1 MRKLNDYPLATTPVA
16 SPHRLKLSDLVVL
29 LACCCTFSLRAQTTM
44 TDDGTVQNISYSS
57 TYADFVIPAATT
69 KDFIYITLRGGDGGK
84 GVSVTSNTGRGGEG
98 ATIKASFKIGTGTG
112 EVSAGDTLRFIIG
125 DKGLSRSGGGTQSAG
140 TGGGGTAVLLKEA
153 DSTYWKLVMVAGGGG
168 GGWANTI
175 VSKDGQG
182 GRAGEGGG
190 DGADGDF
197 TGANGGNNGRG
208 GNSTAD
214 ASGGGGAFETGSS
227 SSSFNGDGGGRAGWQ
242 EAPNEADR
250 DSTVNPLGGIGGCN
264 ASNCPPS
271 DGYGFGGGGWS
282 NSQAGGGGGGYSGGG
297 GGGGAA
303 GGGGGGSFVNSIA
316 IFSDKSGGGATG
328 NPDPGWARYQFFDS
342 IAVACVSSITLDV
355 DTENGASITPGDVDN
370 GSSSDLNLEYALSI
384 SDFSC
389 ADLSLSPITVTLT
402 VTDEIGGTATC
413 TTSVTINDLA
423 ASLSDLTD
431 DGTFQMVNYNGSFQ
445 DWIVPSSTTKNKLQ
459 VELRGGDGG
468 KRENP
473 CGETGRGG
481 DGATVISQFNIGNGA
496 DSIPPGSVVRFI
508 VGEEGA
514 SNNGSGI
521 EGGGG
526 GGGTAVLFRKFGEC
540 NWTILAVAGGGGGGW
555 ADGCAFKNNGQAGR
569 TTTSG
574 GDGKGASSGSGKGG
588 TNGNGG
594 KAGTFSNFEE
604 AGGGG
609 GAFSNGGVITCS
621 GGNNWGDG
629 QKGGVTG
636 GQGGKDGSGGCGS
649 GRDGGFGFGG
659 GGLGDG
665 SGGGGGGYSG
675 GGGGGSTGG
684 GGGGGSYINSISDAL
699 FSNVLK
705 SNGTTNS
712 PHNGFIKYAL
722 LVSSFPVAQCE
733 KAATLSVT
741 PETGSSLAL
750 ADIDDGSYDPDGG
763 VLTYDLNPPSFD
775 CDDIGVH
782 TVTLTVT
789 DVTGLTATCQTQ
801 VSVLLDISSYSDLDD
816 NGLTHQVDANGTYR
830 DFIIPEDVEYS
841 QIKFFAN
848 GGDGG
853 ERRVNPPV
861 GSGCTGRGGKGAEM
875 TATFAIGCGANQI
888 PPGSVIRFV
897 VGERGGSLNSLA
909 AKGAGGGG
917 GTGILYRAPDD
928 CNWNILVVA
937 GGGGGGYGGYGG
949 VCDKSDGKPAET
961 GDDGSGGKGSS
972 SGSGGNNGNGGNKGA
987 NFAGGGGGTYGNG
1000 ENLGCSNG
1008 SGFGGGKKG
1017 AYEGG
1022 DGGQD
1027 ENSVCSG
1034 RNGGFG
1040 FGGGGLGDTAGGGG
1054 GGYSGGGAGGA
1065 TGGGGGGGS
1074 YINAM
1079 KVSENKEGGGDTNDP
1094 DDGYA
1099 TYQFLND
1106 TDSNIDQPPTV
1117 SCQDI
1122 TIELDANAMAC
1133 VLPQDIVSSSGDACS
1148 GDSSLTYKFGN
1159 GDYARIYSCD
1169 GVGANVIGLI
1179 VTDRI
1184 GHTATCTATI
1194 TVEEL
1199 ILPTASCQDVTV
1211 ELDMTGNGS
1220 LLASQVDNGSTDNC
1234 GIDMYTLSQSAFTVS
1249 DVGVQNISL
1258 TVTDGSGNTDQCIAA
1273 VTVEQT
1279 FTLNALCQDV
1289 TVNLDVSGNGST
1301 TAATVNNGS
1310 TASLGIASL
1319 TLDQENFSCADVGTK
1334 MVTLTVTDN
1343 SNNTQTCTA
1352 TVTVND
1358 NVKPTALCQNVTVEL
1373 NSGGTGSTTAAAV
1386 NNGSSDACG
1395 IQGLSL
1401 SKTSFNCSEVGANT
1415 VTLTVTDVNS
1425 NTNTCTATV
1434 TVEDNVPPTANCRDV
1449 TVELNASGMGSTTAA
1464 AVDNSSQDACGGQG
1478 LSLSKTTFD
1487 CSNVGANTVTLIVT
1501 DVNSNANTCT
1511 ATVTVN
1517 DNVKPAAVCQDVT
1530 VELNNGGTGSTT
1542 AAAVNNGSSDACG
1555 IQGLSLSKTS
1565 FNCSNVGANSV
1576 TLTVTD
1582 VNSNTNT
1589 CTATVTVND
1598 NIKPTA
1604 VCQDVTVELNSSG
1617 TGSTTAAAVNNG
1629 SSDACGIQGL
1639 SLSKTSFNCFEVGA
1653 NTVTLT
1659 VTDVNS
1665 NTNTCTA
1672 TVTVNDHVSPIANC
1686 QNLVVE
1692 LDDQGAGSITTA
1704 EVNSNSSDACGIQS
1718 LALSREQFICS
1729 DLGQNTVTLTVTDV
1743 NNNTQ
1748 TCTARITV
1756 KRTIEIF
1763 DVVGSS
1769 FCTGDTDATVS
1780 LSASETT
1787 VHYQLKEWGGPN
1799 IGSPLS
1805 GTGGPLDFGMQ
1816 PAGSYTVIATS
1827 DVCGNTASMN
1837 GPADV
1842 EVGNCAVMLPDH
1854 CTCNS
1859 ANGRTPLTLKV
1870 MALPG
1875 QNWEVKAVVG
1885 LYDIGSPVPPADP
1898 TPLAVGA
1905 PLSYIGNNMYAL
1917 DVLRLNDKGYW
1928 IQLTNGDTDLDIMV
1942 GNASW

>member
-1 MRKLNDYPLATTPVA
+1 MAKITVLTT
-16 SPHRLKLSDLVVL
+16 L
-29 LACCCTFSLRAQTTM
+29 LACCSFHPLRAQTTM
-44 TDDGTVQNISYSS
+44 TDDGSIQDIAYSG
-57 TYADFVIPAATT
+57 TFADFVVPASTS
-69 KDFIYITLRGGDGGK
+69 KDFIFITLRGGDGGK
-84 GVSVTSNTGRGGEG
+84 GVSVTSETGNGGEG
-98 ATIKASFKIGTGTG
+98 ATIKASFKIGTGAG

-125 DKGLSRSGGGTQSAG
+125 DKGLSRSGGGTQNSG
-140 TGGGGTAVLLKEA
+140 TGGGGTAVMIKEA
-153 DSTYWKLVMVAGGGG
+153 DSTNWRILMVAGGGG

-175 VSKDGQG
+175 VGRNGRG
-182 GRAGEGGG
+182 GRAGESGG

-227 SSSFNGDGGGRAGWQ
+227 SPSFNGDGGGRAGWQ

-264 ASNCPPS
+264 ASNCPPA

-316 IFSDKSGGGATG
+316 IYSDKSGGGVTG

-342 IAVACVSSITLDV
+342 IAVACVSAITLDV
-355 DTENGASITPGDVDN
+355 DTENPATITPGDVDN
-370 GSSSDLNLEYALSI
+370 GSSSDLNLDYAI
-384 SDFSC
+384 STSEFTCSDI
-389 ADLSLSPITVTLT
+389 SLSPITVTLT
-402 VTDEIGGTATC
+402 VTDETGGTATC
-413 TTSVTINDLA
+413 TTPVTVNDLA
-423 ASLSDLTD
+423 ANLSDLTD
-431 DGTFQMVNYNGSFQ
+431 DGNFQMVNYNGTFQ
-445 DWIVPSSTTKNKLQ
+445 DWIIPTSTTKNKLQ

-481 DGATVISQFNIGNGA
+481 DGATVITQFNIGNGT
-496 DSIPPGSVVRFI
+496 DSIPPGSVVRFV

-521 EGGGG
+521 EGAGG

-555 ADGCAFKNNGQAGR
+555 ADGCAFKNNGQGGR

-588 TNGNGG
+588 ANGNGG

-609 GAFSNGGVITCS
+609 GAFSNGGVITCT

-665 SGGGGGGYSG
+665 TGGGGGGYSG
-675 GGGGGSTGG
+675 GGGGGSAGG

-699 FSNVLK
+699 FTNVLS
-705 SNGTTNS
+705 SNGTTNA

-722 LVSSFPVAQCE
+722 LTSTLPVALCDKSAQV
-733 KAATLSVT
+733 SVT
-741 PETGSSLAL
+741 PETGVTLELSSV
-750 ADIDDGSYDPDGG
+750 DNGSYDPEGG
-763 VLTYDLNPPSFD
+763 ALTYDINPASFD

-782 TVTLTVT
+782 AVTLTVT
-789 DVTGLTATCQTQ
+789 DVTGLTATCQIQ
-801 VSVLLDISSYSDLDD
+801 VSVLLDISTYADLDD
-816 NGLTHQVDANGTYR
+816 NGGTHQVDANGTYR

-841 QIKFFAN
+841 HIQFFAN

-875 TATFAIGCGANQI
+875 TATFAIGCGAGQI

-917 GTGILYRAPDD
+917 GTGILYRAPGD

-987 NFAGGGGGTYGNG
+987 NFAAGGGGAFGNG

-1022 DGGQD
+1022 EGGQD
-1027 ENSVCSG
+1027 ENSICSG

-1054 GGYSGGGAGGA
+1054 GGYSGGGAGGT

-1074 YINAM
+1074 YINPM
-1079 KVSENKEGGGDTNDP
+1079 KVSETKAGGGDTNDP
-1094 DDGYA
+1094 EDGFA

-1106 TDSNIDQPPTV
+1106 TNSDIDQPPTV

-1122 TIELDANAMAC
+1122 TVELDANAMAC

-1148 GDSSLTYKFGN
+1148 GASSLTYKFGN
-1159 GDYARIYSCD
+1159 GDYSRTYAC
-1169 GVGANVIGLI
+1169 GEVGANVVGLV
-1179 VTDRI
+1179 VTDLI
-1184 GHTATCTATI
+1184 GRTASCTATI
-1194 TVEEL
+1194 TVEEPV
-1199 ILPTASCQDVTV
+1199 LPTASCQDVTV
-1211 ELDMTGNGS
+1211 ELDLTGNGS
-1220 LLASQVDNGSTDNC
+1220 LLPGEVDNGSTDNC

-1249 DVGVQNISL
+1249 DIGVQNIGL

-1279 FTLNALCQDV
+1279 FTIEALCQNV
-1289 TVNLDVSGNGST
+1289 TVNLDAGGNGST
-1301 TAATVNNGS
+1301 TAAAVDNSS

-1319 TLDQENFSCADVGTK
+1319 TLDQENFNCSDIGANT
-1334 MVTLTVTDN
+1334 VTLTVTDN
-1343 SNNTQTCTA
+1343 FNNTATCTA

-1358 NVKPTALCQNVTVEL
+1358 NVPPTASCQNVTVEL
-1373 NSGGTGSTTAAAV
+1373 NGAGNGSTTAASV
-1386 NNGSSDACG
+1386 NNGS
-1395 IQGLSL
+1395 
-1401 SKTSFNCSEVGANT
+1401 
-1415 VTLTVTDVNS
+1415 
-1425 NTNTCTATV
+1425 
-1434 TVEDNVPPTANCRDV
+1434 R
-1449 TVELNASGMGSTTAA
+1449 M
-1464 AVDNSSQDACGGQG
+1464 
-1478 LSLSKTTFD
+1478 
-1487 CSNVGANTVTLIVT
+1487 
-1501 DVNSNANTCT
+1501 
-1511 ATVTVN
+1511 
-1517 DNVKPAAVCQDVT
+1517 
-1530 VELNNGGTGSTT
+1530 
-1542 AAAVNNGSSDACG
+1542 
-1555 IQGLSLSKTS
+1555 
-1565 FNCSNVGANSV
+1565 
-1576 TLTVTD
+1576 
-1582 VNSNTNT
+1582 
-1589 CTATVTVND
+1589 
-1598 NIKPTA
+1598 
-1604 VCQDVTVELNSSG
+1604 
-1617 TGSTTAAAVNNG
+1617 
-1629 SSDACGIQGL
+1629 
-1639 SLSKTSFNCFEVGA
+1639 
-1653 NTVTLT
+1653 
-1659 VTDVNS
+1659 
-1665 NTNTCTA
+1665 
-1672 TVTVNDHVSPIANC
+1672 
-1686 QNLVVE
+1686 
-1692 LDDQGAGSITTA
+1692 
-1704 EVNSNSSDACGIQS
+1704 
-1718 LALSREQFICS
+1718 
-1729 DLGQNTVTLTVTDV
+1729 
-1743 NNNTQ
+1743 
-1748 TCTARITV
+1748 
-1756 KRTIEIF
+1756 
-1763 DVVGSS
+1763 
-1769 FCTGDTDATVS
+1769 
-1780 LSASETT
+1780 
-1787 VHYQLKEWGGPN
+1787 
-1799 IGSPLS
+1799 
-1805 GTGGPLDFGMQ
+1805 
-1816 PAGSYTVIATS
+1816 PAGSRV
-1827 DVCGNTASMN
+1827 
-1837 GPADV
+1837 
-1842 EVGNCAVMLPDH
+1842 
-1854 CTCNS
+1854 
-1859 ANGRTPLTLKV
+1859 
-1870 MALPG
+1870 
-1875 QNWEVKAVVG
+1875 
-1885 LYDIGSPVPPADP
+1885 
-1898 TPLAVGA
+1898 
-1905 PLSYIGNNMYAL
+1905 
-1917 DVLRLNDKGYW
+1917 
-1928 IQLTNGDTDLDIMV
+1928 
-1942 GNASW
+1942 